1 MGFDLGGVVRT
12 PTDSQPMAETETE
25 GTIST
30 SHESGIAIATPPEVE
45 SPVFL
50 SDRMI
55 ENPGGRILFFYVT
68 LYRLASGQE
77 HCKFVLDHLQS
88 GLS

>member
-1 MGFDLGGVVRT
+1 MLSSLIGFDLGGVVRT

-55 ENPGGRILFFYVT
+55 EKPRRENSISLCNLVSFSIRTIAL
-68 LYRLASGQE
+68 
-77 HCKFVLDHLQS
+77 
-88 GLS
+88 